1 MASVPG
7 YWRER
12 AQRYRYEGNK
22 CTSCGK
28 VFFPPRRTCGP
39 DCKGELV
46 AHTLSQ
52 TGKVLTY
59 TVIHIGPSQFTDET
73 PYAMA
78 ICEMDGG
85 GRITAQLVD
94 CPPDKIEV
102 GLPVRIEFRKI
113 QEDGHAGIL
122 MYGYKVVPG

>member
-12 AQRYRYEGNK
+12 AQRLRYEGNK
-22 CTSCGK
+22 CTETGE
-28 VFFPPRRTCGP
+28 VFLPPRRTADP
-39 DCKGELV
+39 FGESTLEP
-46 AHTLSQ
+46 HTLST

-59 TVIHIGPSQFTDET
+59 TVIRVAPTQFVDEA
-73 PYAMA
+73 PYAIA

-94 CPPDKIEV
+94 CPFENIKI
-102 GLPVRIEFRKI
+102 GMPVRIEFRLI
-113 QEDGHAGIL
+113 QKDGHHGIL
-122 MYGYKVVPG
+122 MYGYKVVPV

>member
-1 MASVPG
+1 MAFIPS

-12 AQRYRYEGNK
+12 AQRLRYEGNK
-22 CTSCGK
+22 CEGCNE
-28 VFFPPRRTCGP
+28 VFFPPRRACGIKC
-39 DCKGELV
+39 DEELKP
-46 AHTLSQ
+46 HTLST
-52 TGKVLTY
+52 TGKVLSY
-59 TVIHIGPSQFTDET
+59 TVIRIAPTQFTDEA

-94 CPPDKIEV
+94 CPFEDIKI
-102 GLPVRIEFRKI
+102 GMPVRIEFRLI
-113 QEDGHAGIL
+113 QKDGHHGIL